1 MTFSPP
7 AGETS
12 DTASQCMD
20 LEPPWHDVIWGSG
33 SGCHVAQG
41 DLSKSVGA
49 GSGVEAQP
57 STSSGKT
64 KVPLAEQGIAFQNA
78 LQQESLCRL
87 MGTDSGVEA
96 QPSTSTS
103 SRKMHVP
110 LADQG
115 IAFQHALQRC
125 TGALSGLRGAQ
136 FPRAEQGGVVAAASR
151 RHSKTREQKA
161 AKKRRQREREGK
173 RQGADMGQTG

>member
-1 MTFSPP
+1 MALSPP
-7 AGETS
+7 AGESS

-20 LEPPWHDVIWGSG
+20 LEPPWHDVIRGSG
-33 SGCHVAQG
+33 SGGHVAQG

-49 GSGVEAQP
+49 GSGAKAQP

-64 KVPLAEQGIAFQNA
+64 KVPLADQGIAFQNA
-78 LQQESLCRL
+78 LQQESLSKP
-87 MGTDSGVEA
+87 MGADSGVKA
-96 QPSTSTS
+96 QPSTS
-103 SRKMHVP
+103 SRKMNVP

-125 TGALSGLRGAQ
+125 TGASSGLRGA
-136 FPRAEQGGVVAAASR
+136 RSEQGGIAAAASR

-161 AKKRRQREREGK
+161 AKRRRQRERESQ
-173 RQGADMGQTG
+173 RQGADMGHAA